1 LAFERTGNNLFFSK
15 NYFLFLLTGIPRAN
29 AESKNS
35 SPSSSTSDFAFS
47 SPPSRSDCPLYD
59 DVVTDRGAHVL
70 ARRAA
75 QSSTTT
81 TALPGSTLSLS
92 TCSRTSS
99 SLTSSK
105 SSLMSR
111 GSSVNSLSV
120 IDESTP
126 TPMQL
131 AAACQLP
138 PQDAGKAPFACCC
151 SADSFASS
159 KLVARTPHTP
169 NLAAAPSPQAK
180 TSSQGDRATVPVK
193 KVPQSNGSVPHR
205 PRNPL
210 QRGDETDGEFAVE
223 IMMWRDLLEER
234 SHQIFITCFIAKQM
248 FWLADWLS
256 SSSRLPLLSRTS
268 GLLRLLPSKQQL
280 SSSSY
285 LHSCRWACPL
295 RRFVLFFKYV
305 PTIFVTATSRKR
317 RP

>member
-1 LAFERTGNNLFFSK
+1 
-15 NYFLFLLTGIPRAN
+15 
-29 AESKNS
+29 
-35 SPSSSTSDFAFS
+35 
-47 SPPSRSDCPLYD
+47 
-59 DVVTDRGAHVL
+59 
-70 ARRAA
+70 
-75 QSSTTT
+75 
-81 TALPGSTLSLS
+81 
-92 TCSRTSS
+92 
-99 SLTSSK
+99 
-105 SSLMSR
+105 MSR

-223 IMMWRDLLEER
+223 IMM
-234 SHQIFITCFIAKQM
+234 
-248 FWLADWLS
+248 
-256 SSSRLPLLSRTS
+256 
-268 GLLRLLPSKQQL
+268 
-280 SSSSY
+280 
-285 LHSCRWACPL
+285 
-295 RRFVLFFKYV
+295 
-305 PTIFVTATSRKR
+305 
-317 RP
+317 